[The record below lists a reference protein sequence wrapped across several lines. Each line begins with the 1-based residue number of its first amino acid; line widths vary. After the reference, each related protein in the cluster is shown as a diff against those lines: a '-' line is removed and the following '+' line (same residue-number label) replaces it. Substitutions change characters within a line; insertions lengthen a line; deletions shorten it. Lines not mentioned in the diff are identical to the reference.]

1 MPVLDQEADL
11 AARGAKLMS
20 YRLWM
25 TTGIVQPN

>member
-25 TTGIVQPN
+25 TIVQPN